1 MILMMIFHPNPGM
14 EVCPVRLRSFYGI
27 NYAIPYALMMGFMG
41 VVGWAI
47 RDWQPLNAIYYIPLY
62 LMLIF
67 GNPWLVFTLHASS
80 SHL

>member
-1 MILMMIFHPNPGM
+1 MIFHPNPGM

-67 GNPWLVFTLHASS
+67 GNPWLVFTLRASS